1 MSDALSYTL
10 RPARQDDIERLAA
23 VQLGAGAMFRAI
35 GMDEIANTAPLPDD
49 FLRSFVR
56 SGLAFVAVGETDR
69 PIGFALASP
78 LDTGLHLY
86 EISVEPAHGRRGVG
100 GRLLASLCDEA
111 KARGLQAVT
120 LSTFRDVPWNAP
132 FYMRHGFRSLTRAD
146 WTPGFYV
153 LRLRE
158 EDSGLPVDRRCFMR
172 KDLT

>member
-1 MSDALSYTL
+1 MSDALSYAL

-23 VQLGAGAMFRAI
+23 VQLSASTLFRTI
-35 GMDEIANTAPLPDD
+35 GMEEAADTAPLPDD
-49 FLRSFVR
+49 FLRSFIV
-56 SGLAFVAVGETDR
+56 SGLALVAVDETDHA
-69 PIGFALASP
+69 IGFALASP

-100 GRLLASLCDEA
+100 SRLLAVLCDEA
-111 KARGLQAVT
+111 KARGLSAVT

-132 FYMRHGFRSLTRAD
+132 FYSHHGFHLLTRAD